1 MDFVGEAAEMLKN
14 ENKYCI
20 PRFFGRIP
28 GRDAVAIKARLTTFD
43 LTMIVVSLVIG
54 IGIFRTPAMVA
65 SSTRTPALFLAAWG
79 MGGLISLL
87 GALTFA
93 EIGAR
98 FPEPGSFYKVVAVNY
113 NSGLA
118 FMLNW
123 TSVLMVNG
131 AGGAAVAIIGAE
143 HLTPLLLPARLQT
156 QTAVQLTA
164 AGLMLI
170 LLILN
175 YLGIK
180 TGAWAQN
187 VLSLLKIVLIG
198 GLALAGLFSGA
209 PAAAG
214 GSLPAD
220 KAWWLGL
227 AIGFISVFYTY
238 GGYQNT
244 INFGADI
251 RGARRNMPRA
261 ILAGI
266 AVIIACYFLI
276 NGAYLKVLGLPGVA
290 GAKLVAAETARV
302 LFGPSGALFVSLAIF
317 LSAMGFLNVTLM
329 QIPRA
334 YYAMAEDRTLP
345 PFFRRVNPR
354 SQAQEYG
361 LLFLGGVILLS
372 IFLLGTFENIV
383 NYVMFLDSLNI
394 AIVAS
399 TIFAL
404 RRKARREAAPYQGY
418 RLPLYPV
425 LPAIFVVFLLGIS
438 LNVLLT
444 QTREALIGA
453 LLFVSGYPVFH
464 GMRRWYAKRSPM
476 P

>member
-1 MDFVGEAAEMLKN
+1 MT
-14 ENKYCI
+14 
-20 PRFFGRIP
+20 
-28 GRDAVAIKARLTTFD
+28 IKPKLTTFD

-65 SSTRTPALFLAAWG
+65 SSTRTPLLFLAAWG
-79 MGGLISLL
+79 LGGLISLM

-98 FPEPGSFYKVVAVNY
+98 FPAPGAFYKVVAVNAG
-113 NSGLA
+113 SVPA
-118 FMLNW
+118 FLLNW
-123 TSVLMVNG
+123 TNVLMVNG

-143 HLTPLLLPARLQT
+143 YLTPLFLPERLRT
-156 QTAVQLTA
+156 QLAVQLTA
-164 AGLMLI
+164 AGLMLV
-170 LLILN
+170 LLVIN

-187 VLSLLKIVLIG
+187 VLSLLKVVLIG
-198 GLALAGLFSGA
+198 GLALAGLAAGA
-209 PAAAG
+209 PAATSGA
-214 GSLPAD
+214 LPFERP
-220 KAWWLGL
+220 WWVGL

-238 GGYQNT
+238 GGYQCT

-251 RGARRNMPRA
+251 RGAKRNMPRA

-266 AVIIACYFLI
+266 AVIIACYLLI
-276 NGAYLKVLGLPGVA
+276 NAAYLKVLGLPGVA
-290 GAKLVAAETARV
+290 GAKLVAAETARA
-302 LFGPSGALFVSLAIF
+302 LFGPGGALLVSAAIF

-354 SQAQEYG
+354 TQTQEYG
-361 LLFLGGVILLS
+361 LLFLGGVILVL
-372 IFLLGTFENIV
+372 IFFLGTFEKIV
-383 NYVMFLDSLNI
+383 SYVMFLDSLAI
-394 AIVAS
+394 AVVAAMV
-399 TIFAL
+399 FAL
-404 RRKARREAAPYQGY
+404 RRRARREGTVYDGY
-418 RLPLYPV
+418 RVPFYPV
-425 LPAIFVVFLLGIS
+425 LPAVFVVFLVGIS

-453 LLFVSGYPVFH
+453 VMLATGLPAFY
-464 GMRRWYAKRSPM
+464 GMRRWYSGRRPKP
-476 P
+476 

>member
-1 MDFVGEAAEMLKN
+1 M
-14 ENKYCI
+14 
-20 PRFFGRIP
+20 
-28 GRDAVAIKARLTTFD
+28 AIKAKLTTFD

-65 SSTRTPALFLAAWG
+65 SAARTSFLFFLAWG
-79 MGGLISLL
+79 LGGFISLL

-98 FPEPGSFYKVVAVNY
+98 FPEPGSFYKVVAVNA
-113 NSGLA
+113 NSVLA

-143 HLTPLLLPARLQT
+143 YLTPILLPARLQS

-164 AGLMLI
+164 AGL
-170 LLILN
+170 LLFLLTLN

-180 TGAWAQN
+180 AGAWAQN
-187 VLSLLKIVLIG
+187 ILSLLKIGLIG
-198 GLALAGLFSGA
+198 FLALVALASKTGTVAS
-209 PAAAG
+209 
-214 GSLPAD
+214 GSLPMA
-220 KAWWLGL
+220 KTWWLGL

-238 GGYQNT
+238 GGYQCT

-251 RGARRNMPRA
+251 QGARRNMPRA

-266 AVIIACYFLI
+266 AIIIACYLFV
-276 NGAYLKVLGLPGVA
+276 NAAYVKVLGIPGVA
-290 GAKLVAAETARV
+290 GAKLVAAETARA

-372 IFLLGTFENIV
+372 IFFLGTFENIV
-383 NYVMFLDSLNI
+383 AYVMFLDALNI

-399 TIFAL
+399 MIFVL
-404 RRKARREAAPYQGY
+404 RRKAKAEAVPYQGY
-418 RLPLYPV
+418 KVPLYPV
-425 LPAIFVVFLLGIS
+425 LPAVFVVFLLGVS

-444 QTREALIGA
+444 QTREALFGA
-453 LLFVSGYPVFH
+453 LLFASGFPVFH
-464 GMRRWYAKRSPM
+464 AMRRWYAKRSPT